1 MLISKRMKLRLELEC
16 LRHLREL
23 RADGNHIR
31 SLEGLQRM
39 DCLVKLSVQRN
50 RITDMDFTQCSW

>member
-1 MLISKRMKLRLELEC
+1 MKLRLELEC
-16 LRHLREL
+16 LRYLREL

-50 RITDMDFTQCSW
+50 RITDMDFTQGSW

>member
-1 MLISKRMKLRLELEC
+1 MKLRLELEC

-23 RADGNHIR
+23 RADGNYIR

-39 DCLVKLSVQRN
+39 DYLVKLSLQRN
-50 RITDMDFTQCSW
+50 RIADMDFTQGSW